1 MSCGSLNVSL
11 VCGVCSQVDS
21 LNVWVYTRRR
31 RSRIVRQ
38 TFLYQVMWHHVT
50 SLRPTADVLYRRRR
64 RRCFFNI
71 STCPEIKF
79 DAVSHQSSWSLMCR
93 FKLIT
98 WLHQSG
104 SDRYDTPAP
113 PAGHAG
119 VFRTQNIILVWSQF
133 HCLSLSFSIS
143 WSVDRSASVRP
154 PAGRRRA
161 AGLTEKLTKLK
172 WRLVFLT
179 LIWKFIFRNVNV
191 SVIFRRETERHAG

>member
-64 RRCFFNI
+64 RRFFNI

-113 PAGHAG
+113 PAGHAELRHLTKCSG
-119 VFRTQNIILVWSQF
+119 LKTSFQF
-133 HCLSLSFSIS
+133 DYSFTVCL
-143 WSVDRSASVRP
+143 WASVS
-154 PAGRRRA
+154 ADQLIDQLQFGRRRD
-161 AGLTEKLTKLK
+161 EDEPPD
-172 WRLVFLT
+172 WRKN
-179 LIWKFIFRNVNV
+179 WR
-191 SVIFRRETERHAG
+191 S